1 MRVLGAT
8 TSAAGVGPAAE
19 VFMYR
24 DALESKRMRDPYQT
38 LGMPRSATEEDIKK
52 GFRRLAKQLHPDANK
67 NDPRTAKHFAELNAA
82 HAILGN
88 RDRRQAFDR
97 GEIDADGRLIRR
109 RRLSP
114 APRRSRAGTW
124 RMTARMAI
132 AALILAA
139 TPTLVGG
146 SLSQGDIGA
155 NRSGHQ
161 AVLSGI
167 GTNDAYASAALTDQ
181 PYRRVL
187 ARPASDAGRSAAS
200 VVTRAYILVNARAMG
215 RLQQAQDVK
224 ECGLRSEQVDQLIKL
239 GEKFLAQGD
248 VGTARRLLERASRA
262 RDARATLM
270 LGATY
275 DPDGLR
281 RMGVVGI
288 QPDLAQAHFWYTRA
302 LEFGCREASLRLMAL
317 AQLNR

>member
-1 MRVLGAT
+1 
-8 TSAAGVGPAAE
+8 
-19 VFMYR
+19 MYR
-24 DALESKRMRDPYQT
+24 DALESKRMRDPYQI

-67 NDPRTAKHFAELNAA
+67 NDPRAAKRFAELNSA
-82 HAILGN
+82 HEILGN
-88 RDRRQAFDR
+88 KDRRRAFDR
-97 GEIDADGRLIRR
+97 GEIDSDGRLIRQESLR
-109 RRLSP
+109 QVR
-114 APRRSRAGTW
+114 PRRSGAGTW
-124 RMTARMAI
+124 RIATCMAI

-139 TPTLVGG
+139 TPTLVDG
-146 SLSQGDIGA
+146 SLTQGELSANGA
-155 NRSGHQ
+155 GRHG
-161 AVLSGI
+161 VLSGLGI
-167 GTNDAYASAALTDQ
+167 NDAFASAALTDQ
-181 PYRRVL
+181 PYRRILARSTSDAAHSPTPAVTHAYVL
-187 ARPASDAGRSAAS
+187 A
-200 VVTRAYILVNARAMG
+200 NARAVG
-215 RLQQAQDVK
+215 RLQQAQEVK

-239 GEKFLAQGD
+239 GEKFLSQGD

>member
-1 MRVLGAT
+1 
-8 TSAAGVGPAAE
+8 
-19 VFMYR
+19 
-24 DALESKRMRDPYQT
+24 MRDPYQI

-67 NDPRTAKHFAELNAA
+67 NDPRAAKRFAELNSA
-82 HAILGN
+82 HEILGN

-97 GEIDADGRLIRR
+97 GEIDANGRLIRR
-109 RRLSP
+109 RSLRSARP
-114 APRRSRAGTW
+114 PRSGVGTW
-124 RMTARMAI
+124 HVTVCVAV

-139 TPTLVGG
+139 TPTLVDG
-146 SLSQGDIGA
+146 SLTQGEIGA
-155 NRSGHQ
+155 NT
-161 AVLSGI
+161 SGI
-167 GTNDAYASAALTDQ
+167 GINDASASAALTEQ

-187 ARPASDAGRSAAS
+187 ARPPSDAGHSTAP
-200 VVTRAYILVNARAMG
+200 VVTRASVLANARAMG
-215 RLQQAQDVK
+215 RLQQAQEVK